1 MDRYEFNSTVS
12 WGAILAGGFT
22 AAAVT
27 LIVVAFGV
35 GAGLSVVSPWNG
47 EGISATTASWAAGL
61 FLVAVAMIASTFG
74 GYITG
79 RLRHAWDEV
88 NVHERFFRD
97 TAHGF
102 VAWAFAT
109 VLTATVLAGAGTHLL
124 AAASTGAI
132 PAAGAG
138 AAQAANNS
146 GDIYV
151 DRLLRVGPQTNGP
164 TTAAPSNDQAATRA
178 ELLRI
183 IGPATRKGGD
193 VSAGRPCLRGAP
205 DCGPDRIVAAEA
217 EQRVNQ
223 TITQAK
229 DAADQARRAAA
240 KFSLWVAISLLAG
253 AFSASLAAA
262 EGGKLRNARWYEED
276 ASMTTATVV
285 EEMNMPILLWLLGMP
300 ITIILILML
309 LGAA

>member
-1 MDRYEFNSTVS
+1 MDRDAFNSTGS

-22 AAAVT
+22 AAAVS
-27 LIVVAFGV
+27 LIVVAFGI
-35 GAGLSVVSPWNG
+35 GAGLSVVSPWQG
-47 EGISATTASWAAGL
+47 EGISATTASWSAGV
-61 FLVAVAMIASTFG
+61 FLVVIAMIASTFG

-79 RLRHAWDEV
+79 RLRPGWDDV
-88 NVHERFFRD
+88 NAHERFFRD

-124 AAASTGAI
+124 AAASAGAI

-138 AAQAANNS
+138 AAQAAGNTTGNS

-151 DRLLRVGPQTNGP
+151 DRLLRAGPQTDGR
-164 TTAAPSNDQAATRA
+164 TTCPAADQAATRT

-183 IGPATRKGGD
+183 MAPATRKGGE
-193 VSAGRPCLRGAP
+193 VSP
-205 DCGPDRIVAAEA
+205 DDRAYAARVIAARTGLSQAEA

-229 DAADQARRAAA
+229 ETADQARRAAA
-240 KFSLWVAISLLAG
+240 KFSLWIAISLLAG
-253 AFSASLAAA
+253 AFSGSLAAA
-262 EGGKLRNARWYEED
+262 EGGKLRNERWYEEG
-276 ASMTTATVV
+276 AYAKSATVV
-285 EEMNMPILLWLLGMP
+285 V
-300 ITIILILML
+300 TRS
-309 LGAA
+309 

>member
-1 MDRYEFNSTVS
+1 MDRYDFNSTVS
-12 WGAILAGGFT
+12 WSAILAGAFT

-35 GAGLSVVSPWNG
+35 GAGLAVVSPWSG

-61 FLVAVAMIASTFG
+61 FLVAVAMVASTFG

-79 RLRHAWDEV
+79 RLRPGWDDV

-109 VLTATVLAGAGTHLL
+109 VLTVTVLAGAGTHLL
-124 AAASTGAI
+124 AAASAGAI

-138 AAQAANNS
+138 AAQLGGNS
-146 GDIYV
+146 GAVYV
-151 DRLLRVGPQTNGP
+151 DRLLRGSQANSQNATSSSG
-164 TTAAPSNDQAATRA
+164 DQFATRS

-183 IGPATRKGGD
+183 IGPVTRKGGD
-193 VSAGRPCLRGAP
+193 VSADDRAYAARIIAGRTG
-205 DCGPDRIVAAEA
+205 ISQSEA

-229 DAADQARRAAA
+229 EAADKARAAAA
-240 KFSLWVAISLLAG
+240 KFSLWIAISLLAG
-253 AFSASLAAA
+253 AFTASLAAA
-262 EGGKLRNARWYEED
+262 EGGKLRNSRWYEAEGVQD
-276 ASMTTATVV
+276 R
-285 EEMNMPILLWLLGMP
+285 
-300 ITIILILML
+300 TISVT
-309 LGAA
+309 GR

>member
-1 MDRYEFNSTVS
+1 MDRYDINSTVS

-35 GAGLSVVSPWNG
+35 GAGLSVVSPWSG

-74 GYITG
+74 GHITG
-79 RLRHAWDEV
+79 RLRHGWEDV

-109 VLTATVLAGAGTHLL
+109 VLTVTLLAGAGTHLL
-124 AAASTGAI
+124 AVASTGAI
-132 PAAGAG
+132 PATGAG

-151 DRLLRVGPQTNGP
+151 DGLLRVGPQTDGRSTGP
-164 TTAAPSNDQAATRA
+164 STDQAATRA

-183 IGPATRKGGD
+183 IEPATRKGGD
-193 VSAGRPCLRGAP
+193 VPAE
-205 DCGPDRIVAAEA
+205 DRTYAARMIAARTGLSQADA

-223 TITQAK
+223 TVAQAK
-229 DAADQARRAAA
+229 DAADKARRAAA
-240 KFSLWVAISLLAG
+240 KFSIWVAISLLAG

-276 ASMTTATVV
+276 VTTKPTTV
-285 EEMNMPILLWLLGMP
+285 IRS
-300 ITIILILML
+300 
-309 LGAA
+309 

>member
-1 MDRYEFNSTVS
+1 MDRYDFNSTVS

-61 FLVAVAMIASTFG
+61 FLVVVAMIASTFG

-79 RLRHAWDEV
+79 RLRPGWDDV

-109 VLTATVLAGAGTHLL
+109 ILTVTVLAGAGTHLL
-124 AAASTGAI
+124 AAASAGAI
-132 PAAGAG
+132 PVAGAG
-138 AAQAANNS
+138 AAQAASNG

-151 DRLLRVGPQTNGP
+151 DRLLRVGPQTSGQ
-164 TTAAPSNDQAATRA
+164 TGAAPSSDQAATRA

-183 IGPATRKGGD
+183 IGPATLKGGEA
-193 VSAGRPCLRGAP
+193 SA
-205 DCGPDRIVAAEA
+205 DDRSYAARLIAARTGISQSEA

-223 TITQAK
+223 TIAQAK
-229 DAADQARRAAA
+229 EAADRARRAAA
-240 KFSLWVAISLLAG
+240 KFSLWIAVSLLAG
-253 AFSASLAAA
+253 AFSGSLAAA
-262 EGGKLRNARWYEED
+262 EGGKLRNERWYEE
-276 ASMTTATVV
+276 
-285 EEMNMPILLWLLGMP
+285 
-300 ITIILILML
+300 
-309 LGAA
+309 GAATTTTNVRR

>member
-1 MDRYEFNSTVS
+1 MDRYDINSTVS

-27 LIVVAFGV
+27 LIVVAFGIGV
-35 GAGLSVVSPWNG
+35 GLSVVSPWNG
-47 EGISATTASWAAGL
+47 EGISATTASWSAGL

-88 NVHERFFRD
+88 HIHERFFRD

-124 AAASTGAI
+124 AAASAGAI

-146 GDIYV
+146 GDVYV
-151 DRLLRVGPQTNGP
+151 DRLLRVGPQTDGQTTGP
-164 TTAAPSNDQAATRA
+164 SADQAATRG

-193 VSAGRPCLRGAP
+193 VSAEDRSYAARVIAAHTGISQP
-205 DCGPDRIVAAEA
+205 DA

-223 TITQAK
+223 TMAQAK
-229 DAADQARRAAA
+229 DAADKARRAAA
-240 KFSLWVAISLLAG
+240 KFSLWIAVSLLAG
-253 AFSASLAAA
+253 AFC
-262 EGGKLRNARWYEED
+262 GKPCRRRRRE
-276 ASMTTATVV
+276 TAKRALVRRGRV
-285 EEMNMPILLWLLGMP
+285 NHHDHQELNMPILLWLLGVP
-300 ITIILILML
+300 ISIVIILML

>member
-1 MDRYEFNSTVS
+1 MDPYSFNSTVS

-22 AAAVT
+22 AAAVS

-35 GAGLSVVSPWNG
+35 GVGLSVVSPWTG
-47 EGISATTASWAAGL
+47 EGISATTASWSAGL

-79 RLRHAWDEV
+79 RLRHSWED
-88 NVHERFFRD
+88 VHVQERFFRD

-109 VLTATVLAGAGTHLL
+109 VLTATLLAGAGTHLL
-124 AAASTGAI
+124 AAASAGAI

-138 AAQAANNS
+138 AMQAANS
-146 GDIYV
+146 GGAIYV
-151 DRLLRVGPQTNGP
+151 DRLLRAGPQTDGRTASPP
-164 TTAAPSNDQAATRA
+164 TDQFAARA

-183 IGPATRKGGD
+183 IAPATLKGGE
-193 VSAGRPCLRGAP
+193 VSPE
-205 DCGPDRIVAAEA
+205 DRAYAARVIVARTGIPQAEA

-229 DAADQARRAAA
+229 DAADKARRAAA
-240 KFSLWVAISLLAG
+240 KFSIWIAISLLAG

-262 EGGKLRNARWYEED
+262 EGGKLRNARWYEEGV
-276 ASMTTATVV
+276 STRTAAV
-285 EEMNMPILLWLLGMP
+285 MRS
-300 ITIILILML
+300 
-309 LGAA
+309 

>member
-1 MDRYEFNSTVS
+1 MDRYDINSTVS

-22 AAAVT
+22 AAAVS
-27 LIVVAFGV
+27 LIVIAFGV
-35 GAGLSVVSPWNG
+35 GVGLSVVSPWIG
-47 EGISATTASWAAGL
+47 EGISATTAGWSAGL

-79 RLRHAWDEV
+79 RLRHAWEEV
-88 NVHERFFRD
+88 NIHERFFRD

-109 VLTATVLAGAGTHLL
+109 VLTATLLAGAGTHLL
-124 AAASTGAI
+124 AAAAAGAI

-138 AAQAANNS
+138 AAQAANS
-146 GDIYV
+146 IGDVYV
-151 DRLLRVGPQTNGP
+151 DRLLRVGPQTDGRTAGP
-164 TTAAPSNDQAATRA
+164 SSDQAATRA

-183 IGPATRKGGD
+183 VGPATLKGSD
-193 VSAGRPCLRGAP
+193 VSAE
-205 DCGPDRIVAAEA
+205 DRTYAARLIAARTGIPQAEA

-229 DAADQARRAAA
+229 DAADKARSAAA
-240 KFSLWVAISLLAG
+240 RVSIWIAVSLLAG

-262 EGGKLRNARWYEED
+262 EGGKLRNTRWYEEGV
-276 ASMTTATVV
+276 STRTATVV
-285 EEMNMPILLWLLGMP
+285 RS
-300 ITIILILML
+300 
-309 LGAA
+309 

>member
-1 MDRYEFNSTVS
+1 MDRYDVNSTVS

-35 GAGLSVVSPWNG
+35 GAGLSAISPWEG
-47 EGISATTASWAAGL
+47 QGISATTASWSAGI
-61 FLVAVAMIASTFG
+61 FLVVVAMIAATFG

-79 RLRHAWDEV
+79 RLRPAWDDV

-109 VLTATVLAGAGTHLL
+109 ILTATILTGAGTHLL

-138 AAQAANNS
+138 AAQAAGGNNGSS

-151 DRLLRVGPQTNGP
+151 DRLLRTGPQTDGRTTGP
-164 TTAAPSNDQAATRA
+164 ASDQASTRA

-183 IGPATRKGGD
+183 ITPATIKGGD
-193 VSAGRPCLRGAP
+193 VSP
-205 DCGPDRIVAAEA
+205 DDRSYAARLIAARTGLSQADA
-217 EQRVNQ
+217 EQRVSQ
-223 TITQAK
+223 TITQAR
-229 DAADQARRAAA
+229 DAADKARRAAA
-240 KFSLWVAISLLAG
+240 KFSLWIAISLLAG
-253 AFSASLAAA
+253 AFSGSLAAA
-262 EGGKLRNARWYEED
+262 EGGKLRNEHWYED
-276 ASMTTATVV
+276 SPTRAATAGMTRS
-285 EEMNMPILLWLLGMP
+285 
-300 ITIILILML
+300 
-309 LGAA
+309 

>member
-1 MDRYEFNSTVS
+1 MDRYDFNSTVS

-35 GAGLSVVSPWNG
+35 GAGLSVVSPWSG

-61 FLVAVAMIASTFG
+61 FLVVVAMIASTFG

-79 RLRHAWDEV
+79 RLRPGWDDV

-109 VLTATVLAGAGTHLL
+109 ILTVTVLAGAGTHLL
-124 AAASTGAI
+124 AAASAGAV
-132 PAAGAG
+132 PAAGVG
-138 AAQAANNS
+138 AAQAASNG

-151 DRLLRVGPQTNGP
+151 DRLLRVGPQTSGQ
-164 TTAAPSNDQAATRA
+164 TGAAPSSDQAATRA
-178 ELLRI
+178 ELLRT
-183 IGPATRKGGD
+183 IGPATLKGGEA
-193 VSAGRPCLRGAP
+193 SADDRSYAARLIAAP
-205 DCGPDRIVAAEA
+205 TGISQSEA

-223 TITQAK
+223 TIAQAK
-229 DAADQARRAAA
+229 EAADRARRAAA
-240 KFSLWVAISLLAG
+240 KFSLWIAVSLLAG
-253 AFSASLAAA
+253 AFSGSLAAA
-262 EGGKLRNARWYEED
+262 EGGKLRNARWYEEGV
-276 ASMTTATVV
+276 ATTTTKVR
-285 EEMNMPILLWLLGMP
+285 
-300 ITIILILML
+300 
-309 LGAA
+309 

>member
-1 MDRYEFNSTVS
+1 MDRYDFNSTVS

-35 GAGLSVVSPWNG
+35 GAGLSVVSPWSG

-61 FLVAVAMIASTFG
+61 FLVVVAMIASTFG

-79 RLRHAWDEV
+79 RLRPGWDDV

-109 VLTATVLAGAGTHLL
+109 VMTVTALAGAGTHLL
-124 AAASTGAI
+124 AAASAGAV
-132 PAAGAG
+132 PAAGVG
-138 AAQAANNS
+138 AAQAASNG

-151 DRLLRVGPQTNGP
+151 DRLLRVGPQTSGQ
-164 TTAAPSNDQAATRA
+164 TGAAPSSDQAATRA
-178 ELLRI
+178 ELLRT
-183 IGPATRKGGD
+183 IGPATLKGGEA
-193 VSAGRPCLRGAP
+193 SA
-205 DCGPDRIVAAEA
+205 DDRSYAARLIAARTGISQSEA
-217 EQRVNQ
+217 ELRVNQ
-223 TITQAK
+223 TIAQAK
-229 DAADQARRAAA
+229 EAADRARRAAA
-240 KFSLWVAISLLAG
+240 KFSLWIAVSLLAG

-262 EGGKLRNARWYEED
+262 EGGKLRNARWYEEGV
-276 ASMTTATVV
+276 ATTTTKVR
-285 EEMNMPILLWLLGMP
+285 
-300 ITIILILML
+300 
-309 LGAA
+309 

>member
-1 MDRYEFNSTVS
+1 MDRYDFNSTVS

-35 GAGLSVVSPWNG
+35 GAGLSVVSPWSG

-61 FLVAVAMIASTFG
+61 FLVVVAMIASTFG

-79 RLRHAWDEV
+79 RLRPGWDDV

-109 VLTATVLAGAGTHLL
+109 VLTVTVLAGAGTHLL
-124 AAASTGAI
+124 AAASAGAI

-138 AAQAANNS
+138 AAQAASNG

-151 DRLLRVGPQTNGP
+151 DRLLRVGPQTSGQ
-164 TTAAPSNDQAATRA
+164 TGAAPSSDQAATRA
-178 ELLRI
+178 ELLRT
-183 IGPATRKGGD
+183 IGPATLKGGEA
-193 VSAGRPCLRGAP
+193 SA
-205 DCGPDRIVAAEA
+205 DDRSYAARLIAARTGISQSEA

-223 TITQAK
+223 TIAQAK
-229 DAADQARRAAA
+229 EAADRARRAAA
-240 KFSLWVAISLLAG
+240 KFSLWIAVSLLAG

-262 EGGKLRNARWYEED
+262 EGGKLRNARWYEEGV
-276 ASMTTATVV
+276 ATTTTKVR
-285 EEMNMPILLWLLGMP
+285 
-300 ITIILILML
+300 
-309 LGAA
+309 

>member
-1 MDRYEFNSTVS
+1 MDRDAFNSTAS
-12 WGAILAGGFT
+12 GLKIWGAILAGGFT
-22 AAAVT
+22 AAAVS

-35 GAGLSVVSPWNG
+35 GAGLTVVSPWEG
-47 EGISATTASWAAGL
+47 EGISATTASWSAGL
-61 FLVAVAMIASTFG
+61 FLVVVAMFAATFG

-79 RLRHAWDEV
+79 RLRPGWDDV

-109 VLTATVLAGAGTHLL
+109 VLTVTVLAGAGTHLL
-124 AAASTGAI
+124 AAASAGAI

-138 AAQAANNS
+138 AAQAAGNN

-151 DRLLRVGPQTNGP
+151 DQLLRAGPQTDGRTTGP
-164 TTAAPSNDQAATRA
+164 ATDQAATRA

-183 IGPATRKGGD
+183 IAPATRKGGD
-193 VSAGRPCLRGAP
+193 VSP
-205 DCGPDRIVAAEA
+205 DDRAYAARVIAARTGLSQADA

-229 DAADQARRAAA
+229 DATDKARRAAA
-240 KFSLWVAISLLAG
+240 KFSLWIAISLLAG
-253 AFSASLAAA
+253 ALSGSLAAA
-262 EGGKLRNARWYEED
+262 EGGKLRNARWYEDD
-276 ASMTTATVV
+276 ASTRTATVV
-285 EEMNMPILLWLLGMP
+285 V
-300 ITIILILML
+300 TRS
-309 LGAA
+309 

>member
-1 MDRYEFNSTVS
+1 MDRSDFTPTVS

-35 GAGLSVVSPWNG
+35 GVGLSVVSPWSG

-61 FLVAVAMIASTFG
+61 FLVVVAMIASTFG

-79 RLRHAWDEV
+79 RLRHGWEDV
-88 NVHERFFRD
+88 HIHERFFRD

-109 VLTATVLAGAGTHLL
+109 VLTATILAGAGTHLL
-124 AAASTGAI
+124 AAASAGAI

-151 DRLLRVGPQTNGP
+151 DRLLRAGPQTDSRNTGP
-164 TTAAPSNDQAATRA
+164 SADQALTRA

-193 VSAGRPCLRGAP
+193 VSAE
-205 DCGPDRIVAAEA
+205 DRSYAASVIAARTGISQSDA

-229 DAADQARRAAA
+229 DAADKARRAAA
-240 KFSLWVAISLLAG
+240 RFSIWIAISLLAG

-262 EGGKLRNARWYEED
+262 EGGKLRNAHWYEED
-276 ASMTTATVV
+276 ASATTSV
-285 EEMNMPILLWLLGMP
+285 IRS
-300 ITIILILML
+300 
-309 LGAA
+309 